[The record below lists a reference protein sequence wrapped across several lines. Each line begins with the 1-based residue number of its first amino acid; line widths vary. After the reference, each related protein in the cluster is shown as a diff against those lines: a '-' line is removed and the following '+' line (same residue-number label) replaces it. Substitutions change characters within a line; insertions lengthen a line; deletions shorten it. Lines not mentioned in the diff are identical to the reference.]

1 MLGLCDAPEIE
12 LIRGIEVPKMSPR
25 RRHAR
30 LQGLIFASLDRWA
43 DRRGDV
49 GTEWRFRLSERPEGE
64 TSLVPDVA
72 YVSGDR
78 LARLDDAT
86 AEEPPFA
93 PDIAVEIRSPG
104 DRERNSRAKIALYL
118 EFGAMLVLNV
128 DPGRRQIIAHD
139 ARGTRRF
146 IAGDTFSH
154 DLFEGLSFNVATLF
168 AAADRRTR

>member
-1 MLGLCDAPEIE
+1 
-12 LIRGIEVPKMSPR
+12 MSPR

-43 DRRGDV
+43 ERRGDV
-49 GTEWRFRLSERPEGE
+49 GTEWRFRLSERPESE

-78 LARLDDAT
+78 LGRLDDAT

-104 DRERNSRAKIALYL
+104 DRERNIRAKIGLYL
-118 EFGAMLVLNV
+118 EFGAMLVLDV
-128 DPGRRQIIAHD
+128 DPERRQIVAHD
-139 ARGTRRF
+139 PRGKRAF
-146 IAGDTFSH
+146 AAGETFSH
-154 DLFEGLSFNVATLF
+154 PAAPGFTLDVATLF
-168 AAADRRTR
+168 AAADRGDRGAPA